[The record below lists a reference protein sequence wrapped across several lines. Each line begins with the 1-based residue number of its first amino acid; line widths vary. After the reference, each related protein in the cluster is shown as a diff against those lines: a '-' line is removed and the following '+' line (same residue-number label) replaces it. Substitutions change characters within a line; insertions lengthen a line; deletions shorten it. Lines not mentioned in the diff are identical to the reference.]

1 MSKSK
6 IKKESKDNIIKN
18 RRNLFKLEKENKAI
32 QDKIFSDTRNLFEL
46 ENKDYLQTDQSQ

>member
-6 IKKESKDNIIKN
+6 IKKESKNNIIKN